1 MGKFTLIILLVY
13 AGYYLGNIVYDLFV
27 KKHDSPKSE
36 DSEEFSL
43 AEFAEQYREDVKD
56 IRIEDVENLRTPS
69 SFTKKELFAEQD
81 SSQQRYDLGDWRKR
95 FEAEENIDSFE
106 SVDILK
112 SKSADNSDKGSYN
125 GSDLGKRFDET
136 PDYEKSSVS
145 SVQSNREKFRNLLN
159 LAETS
164 VQLIAHPDGYKIYQ
178 SMM

>member
-13 AGYYLGNIVYDLFV
+13 AGYYLGNIAYDLFV
-27 KKHDSPKSE
+27 KKQNIAKSD

-43 AEFAEQYREDVKD
+43 AEFAEQYREDLKV

-69 SFTKKELFAEQD
+69 SFSKKELFAEPD
-81 SSQQRYDLGDWRKR
+81 SPGQRYDLEYWRER

-106 SVDILK
+106 PLLVPESQ
-112 SKSADNSDKGSYN
+112 SADDLYNRSSQVSDPRSTEGQE
-125 GSDLGKRFDET
+125 G
-136 PDYEKSSVS
+136 EKSSVS
-145 SVQSNREKFRNLLN
+145 SVQTTREKFRNLLN

>member
-13 AGYYLGNIVYDLFV
+13 AGYYLGNIAYDLFV
-27 KKHDSPKSE
+27 KKQNIAKSD

-43 AEFAEQYREDVKD
+43 AEFAEQYREDLKV
-56 IRIEDVENLRTPS
+56 IQIEDVENLRTPS
-69 SFTKKELFAEQD
+69 SFSKKELFSED
-81 SSQQRYDLGDWRKR
+81 GSPGQRYDLEYWRER

-106 SVDILK
+106 PLVVVE
-112 SKSADNSDKGSYN
+112 SKTADHADRSAS
-125 GSDLGKRFDET
+125 GKQDTEM
-136 PDYEKSSVS
+136 PEAEKSSVS
-145 SVQSNREKFRNLLN
+145 SVQANREKFRNLLN

>member
-13 AGYYLGNIVYDLFV
+13 AGYYLGNIAYDLFV
-27 KKHDSPKSE
+27 KKPNVLKSD

-43 AEFAEQYREDVKD
+43 AEFAEKHREDVKD

-69 SFTKKELFAEQD
+69 SFSKKELFAEPD
-81 SSQQRYDLGDWRKR
+81 SPGQRYDLEYWRER
-95 FEAEENIDSFE
+95 FEAEENIDSLEPVVVLE
-106 SVDILK
+106 SE
-112 SKSADNSDKGSYN
+112 SADNSDKWSTSGN
-125 GSDLGKRFDET
+125 RDTEMPEDE
-136 PDYEKSSVS
+136 KLSLS
-145 SVQSNREKFRNLLN
+145 SVQTNREKFKNLLN

>member
-13 AGYYLGNIVYDLFV
+13 AGYYLGNIAYDLFV
-27 KKHDSPKSE
+27 KKQNTAKSE

-43 AEFAEQYREDVKD
+43 AEFAEQYREDLKV

-69 SFTKKELFAEQD
+69 SFSKKELFAGPD
-81 SSQQRYDLGDWRKR
+81 SPGQRYDLEYWRER
-95 FEAEENIDSFE
+95 FEAEENIDSLEPVVVLE
-106 SVDILK
+106 SEF
-112 SKSADNSDKGSYN
+112 ADNSDKWSA
-125 GSDLGKRFDET
+125 SGKRDTEM
-136 PDYEKSSVS
+136 PEDEKSSVS
-145 SVQSNREKFRNLLN
+145 SVQANREKFRNLLN

>member
-13 AGYYLGNIVYDLFV
+13 AGYYLGNIAYDLFV
-27 KKHDSPKSE
+27 KKQSIAKSD

-43 AEFAEQYREDVKD
+43 AEFAEQYREDLKV

-69 SFTKKELFAEQD
+69 SFSKKQLFAESD
-81 SSQQRYDLGDWRKR
+81 APGQRYDLEYWRER
-95 FEAEENIDSFE
+95 FEAEENIDSLELGVVLE
-106 SVDILK
+106 SE
-112 SKSADNSDKGSYN
+112 SADNSDKWSA
-125 GSDLGKRFDET
+125 SVKRDTEM
-136 PDYEKSSVS
+136 PEAEKSSVS
-145 SVQSNREKFRNLLN
+145 SVQANREKFRNLLN

>member
-13 AGYYLGNIVYDLFV
+13 AGYYLGNIAYDLFV
-27 KKHDSPKSE
+27 KKQNIAKSD

-43 AEFAEQYREDVKD
+43 AEFSEQYREDLKV

-69 SFTKKELFAEQD
+69 SFSKKELFSEDD
-81 SSQQRYDLGDWRKR
+81 SPGQRYDLEYWRER

-106 SVDILK
+106 PVVVLESE
-112 SKSADNSDKGSYN
+112 SADNSDRWSA
-125 GSDLGKRFDET
+125 SGKRDIEM
-136 PDYEKSSVS
+136 PEDEKSSVS
-145 SVQSNREKFRNLLN
+145 SVQANREKFRNLLN